1 MTEKEKMLK
10 QMLHDANDLKSYQM
24 IWLGQ
29 RIFVMTTTNFAHLMK
44 KESKTDEKVA
54 GRSQRSIVMR
64 FVKGKLHQYFFEI
77 ICFRN
82 SRDIFY
88 SPLHNGIKYR
98 QQILPF
104 QC

>member
-44 KESKTDEKVA
+44 KESKTDEKF
-54 GRSQRSIVMR
+54 GSKEHCDRDLSQ
-64 FVKGKLHQYFFEI
+64 GKSTPVIFEI
-77 ICFRN
+77 ICF
-82 SRDIFY
+82 
-88 SPLHNGIKYR
+88 
-98 QQILPF
+98 
-104 QC
+104 

>member
-1 MTEKEKMLK
+1 MTEKKKMLSK
-10 QMLHDANDLKSYQM
+10 CFMTRMMLKSDQM

-64 FVKGKLHQYFFEI
+64 FVKGKLHQ
-77 ICFRN
+77 
-82 SRDIFY
+82 
-88 SPLHNGIKYR
+88 
-98 QQILPF
+98 
-104 QC
+104 